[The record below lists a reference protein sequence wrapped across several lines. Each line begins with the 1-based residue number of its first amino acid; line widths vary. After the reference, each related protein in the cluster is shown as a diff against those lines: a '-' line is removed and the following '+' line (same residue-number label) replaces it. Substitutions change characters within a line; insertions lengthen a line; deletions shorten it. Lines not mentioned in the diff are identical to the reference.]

1 MSAGRRPVTL
11 AQGRKTARAAGK
23 VTLTLRLRKKAL
35 ALLRKR
41 RQLTARLSVRF
52 TPTGGTARTK
62 ATRVT
67 LRAPRRRH

>member
-1 MSAGRRPVTL
+1 
-11 AQGRKTARAAGK
+11 